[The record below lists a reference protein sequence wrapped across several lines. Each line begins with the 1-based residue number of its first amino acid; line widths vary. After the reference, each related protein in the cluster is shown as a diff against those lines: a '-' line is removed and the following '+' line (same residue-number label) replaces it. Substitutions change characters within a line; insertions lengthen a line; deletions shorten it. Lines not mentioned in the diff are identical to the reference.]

1 MSFERRRILVVDD
14 DPQLLR
20 LLSMRLEANGYDVDT
35 AESGREGLGRL
46 AGFKPHLLI
55 TDLRMQGM
63 DGMALFD
70 AVHAAHPTLPVIIL
84 TAHGTI
90 PDAVEATQRG
100 VSAYLT
106 KPFDGK
112 ELLAHVERLLRLS
125 GPAPETP
132 HPDDATATGIVS
144 RSRAMRELWEQ
155 ARRVADSDVNVLI
168 RGQSGTG
175 KEMLARG
182 IHAASAR
189 RANPFVPLNCA
200 AIPEAL
206 LESELFGHSKGAFT
220 GAAQGHKGLFQS
232 ADRGTLLLDEI
243 GDMPLALQAKLLRA
257 LEDGQIR
264 AVGATQPVA
273 VDVRIIAA
281 THHDLEQAVAAG
293 GFREDLYY
301 RLNVVALEIPP
312 LSQRREDVP
321 LLAAHFLAELRARG
335 RKAVTGFS
343 PEAMELLV
351 GAPWPGNVRQLR
363 NVVEQCMVLSSTPL
377 IPASLVHRALRYKSE
392 ALPAFAEARD
402 RFELDYL
409 VRLLEITAGNV
420 TQAARFARRNRS
432 EFYKLLRRHHLDPE
446 TFRTPSDPSS
456 SCD

>member
-1 MSFERRRILVVDD
+1 MSQEPRRILVVDD

-20 LLSMRLEANGYDVDT
+20 LLSMRLEANGYDVRT

-70 AVHAAHPTLPVIIL
+70 AVHAQHPTLPVIIL

-125 GPAPETP
+125 GPAPEAP
-132 HPDDATATGIVS
+132 APDDDAAPGVES
-144 RSRAMRELWEQ
+144 RSPIMRELMAQ
-155 ARRVADSDVNVLI
+155 ARRVAASDVNVLI

-175 KEMLARG
+175 KEILATA

-189 RANPFVPLNCA
+189 RAKPFVPVNCA

-220 GAAQGHKGLFQS
+220 GATQGYKGLFQS
-232 ADRGTLLLDEI
+232 ADGGTLLLDEI

-264 AVGATQPVA
+264 PIGATQPVA

-281 THHDLEQAVAAG
+281 THRDLEQAVAAG
-293 GFREDLYY
+293 EFREDLYY

-312 LSQRREDVP
+312 LSQRREDIP
-321 LLAAHFLAELRARG
+321 LLAAHFLGELRARG
-335 RKAVTGFS
+335 REDITGFS

-351 GAPWPGNVRQLR
+351 SAPWPGNVRQLR
-363 NVVEQCMVLSSTPL
+363 NVVEQCTVLSGTPL
-377 IPASLVHRALRYKSE
+377 IPASLVQKALRHKSD
-392 ALPAFAEARD
+392 ALPPFAEARD
-402 RFELDYL
+402 RFELEYL

-420 TQAARFARRNRS
+420 TQAARLAGRNRS

-446 TFRTPSDPSS
+446 TFRAQSEPSS